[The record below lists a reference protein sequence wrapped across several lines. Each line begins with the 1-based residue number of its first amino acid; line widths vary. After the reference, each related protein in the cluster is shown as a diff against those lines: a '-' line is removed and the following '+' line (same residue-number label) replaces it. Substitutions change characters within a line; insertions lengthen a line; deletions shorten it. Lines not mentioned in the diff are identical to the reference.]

1 LVLGAGIEPQTN
13 ALFTAFLE
21 KTMQMNNSTIKLEVV
36 KYLLGNPSLKA
47 QFDNELHR
55 LKTED
60 KNPMVRGLLEGAL

>member
-1 LVLGAGIEPQTN
+1 
-13 ALFTAFLE
+13 
-21 KTMQMNNSTIKLEVV
+21 MQMNNSTIKLEVV

-47 QFDNELHR
+47 PFDNELQR